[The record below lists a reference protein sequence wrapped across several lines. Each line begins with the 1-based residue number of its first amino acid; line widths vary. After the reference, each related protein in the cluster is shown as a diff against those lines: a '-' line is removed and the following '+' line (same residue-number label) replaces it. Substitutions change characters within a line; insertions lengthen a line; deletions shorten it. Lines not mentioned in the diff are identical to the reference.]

1 MEKNSLYTIYYKED
15 YKNKLKDYIMKEE
28 KTIKYLKNI
37 IKYFEENKIEK
48 YSKFDKRDFTK
59 IENYLKDK
67 KMVFYN
73 HCQDNFSIHCKEDIL
88 GKQKTLYIYINNEQQ
103 YNCDI
108 EIYYKNYDGTIEF
121 YNVQEQAKNRLLY
134 VETRLKENKKILKNF
149 DSYFKKYNDKVRE
162 FKKFIDSTS
171 LNNII
176 DIYIY
181 AGKED

>member
-1 MEKNSLYTIYYKED
+1 MEKNNLYTIYYKED

-28 KTIKYLKNI
+28 KTIKYLKTI
-37 IKYFEENKIEK
+37 IKYFEENNIEK
-48 YSKFDKRDFTK
+48 YTKFDKRDFTK

-67 KMVFYN
+67 KMVFYE
-73 HCQDNFSIHCKEDIL
+73 HCQNNFSIFCKENVF
-88 GKQKTLYIYINNEQQ
+88 GKVLYIYINNEQQ

-108 EIYYKNYDGTIEF
+108 EIYTKHLDNTIEF
-121 YNVQEQAKNRLLY
+121 CNVLEQAKNRLLY
-134 VETRLKENKKILKNF
+134 VQARYKENKKILKNF